1 MLNFIGW
8 GLLLWCLWTV
18 ERVGLNATTVWLAVL
33 AVCLLL
39 LPFVVRVV
47 TSALLWRR
55 ISKGMNRGW

>member
-8 GLLLWCLWTV
+8 GLLLWCLWTM
-18 ERVGLNATTVWLAVL
+18 ERVGLNATTVWLAAL

-39 LPFVVRVV
+39 LSFGAKVV

-55 ISKGMNRGW
+55 ISKVMNRGW

>member
-1 MLNFIGW
+1 
-8 GLLLWCLWTV
+8 V